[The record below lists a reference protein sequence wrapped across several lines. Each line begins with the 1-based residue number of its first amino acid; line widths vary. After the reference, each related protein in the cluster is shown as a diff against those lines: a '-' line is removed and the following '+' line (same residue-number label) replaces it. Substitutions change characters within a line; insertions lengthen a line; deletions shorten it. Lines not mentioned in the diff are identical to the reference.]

1 MSLPVIFGFDLC
13 SSKVIGFSMQYR
25 TEIHIA
31 PDRYVCLQLPDFIP
45 EGRATVTVSITLDAE
60 RVPLEFTS
68 ERESDAN
75 DIEWW
80 EEFDG
85 ENPRRS

>member
-1 MSLPVIFGFDLC
+1 
-13 SSKVIGFSMQYR
+13 MQYR

-45 EGRATVTVSITLDAE
+45 EGRATVTVT
-60 RVPLEFTS
+60 VTS
-68 ERESDAN
+68 EADPVSVDSSLDRDADAL

-80 EEFDG
+80 DEFDG
-85 ENPRRS
+85 EDPRR